1 MGSFPVYSMQNK
13 QVSSVDLPEGFFFEG
28 KSGSSLIH
36 QAVVMQRSSQRQGTA
51 STRGRGEVSGSG
63 KKPWKQKHTG
73 RARSGSVR
81 SPIWRHGG
89 IAFGPKPRTYGFQM
103 PKKMYRL
110 ALREVL
116 SSKVGEGNLIVLDQF
131 NIPEAKTKVLCNVLS
146 SLGVRGKAVLTADGD
161 IADINRLGR
170 NMKNVKVLQPEDLNI
185 YDLLWCE
192 KLVMTE
198 AALGKIQEI
207 WG

>member
-1 MGSFPVYSMQNK
+1 MASLPVYSVQNK
-13 QVSSVDLPEGFFFEG
+13 QVGTVDVPDKFFCEG
-28 KSGSSLIH
+28 KDGSPLIH
-36 QAVVMQRSSQRQGTA
+36 QAVVMQRASQRQGTA

-110 ALREVL
+110 AMRAALA
-116 SSKVGEGNLIVLDQF
+116 SKLAEGNLVVVDQF
-131 NIPEAKTKVLCNVLS
+131 TISELKTKVLSGVLS
-146 SLGVRGKAVLTADGD
+146 GFGVQGKSVLTVEGD
-161 IADINRLGR
+161 IVELSRLGR
-170 NMKNVKVLQPEDLNI
+170 NMKKVKVLQAKDLNI

-192 KLVMTE
+192 KLVVTQE
-198 AALGKIQEI
+198 ALGKIKEI

>member
-1 MGSFPVYSMQNK
+1 MASLPVYSIKNT
-13 QVSSVDLPEGFFFEG
+13 QVGTVDLPDEFFGEG
-28 KSGSSLIH
+28 KNGSPLIH
-36 QAVVMQRSSQRQGTA
+36 QAVVMQRASRRQGTA

-89 IAFGPKPRTYGFQM
+89 IVFGPKPRTYGFQM

-110 ALREVL
+110 AMQAVL
-116 SSKVGEGNLIVLDQF
+116 ASKLADGNLIVVDQF
-131 NIPEAKTKVLCNVLS
+131 TIAEQKTKDLS
-146 SLGVRGKAVLTADGD
+146 EALSKFGVHGKAVLSGEEHIDSLR
-161 IADINRLGR
+161 RLGR
-170 NMKNVKVLQPEDLNI
+170 NMKNLKVLQPKDLNI

-192 KLVMTE
+192 KLVLTQE
-198 AALGKIQEI
+198 ALGKIKEI

>member
-1 MGSFPVYSMQNK
+1 MASLPIYSVENK
-13 QVSSVDLPEGFFFEG
+13 QVGTVDLPDEFFCEG
-28 KSGSSLIH
+28 KNGAPTIH
-36 QAVVMQRSSQRQGTA
+36 QAVVMQRASQRQGTA
-51 STRGRGEVSGSG
+51 STLGRGEVSGSG

-110 ALREVL
+110 AIRAALGSKL
-116 SSKVGEGNLIVLDQF
+116 SEGNFIVLQDLD
-131 NIPEAKTKVLCNVLS
+131 ISVSKTKNLS
-146 SLGVRGKAVLTADGD
+146 NLLAGLGVNGKSILAVDRGYDELRR
-161 IADINRLGR
+161 IGR
-170 NMKNVKVLQPEDLNI
+170 NLKEVKVLRPNDLNI

-192 KLVMTE
+192 KLIVTQD
-198 AALGKIQEI
+198 ALGRIKEI